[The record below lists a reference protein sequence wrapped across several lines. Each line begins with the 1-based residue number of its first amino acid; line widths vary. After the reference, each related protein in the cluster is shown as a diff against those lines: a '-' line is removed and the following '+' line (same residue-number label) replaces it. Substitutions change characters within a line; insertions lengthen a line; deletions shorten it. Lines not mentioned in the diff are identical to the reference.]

1 MAHILIFI
9 KLTVSQ
15 ASDFL
20 FMLGTVITVEHL
32 EQIKRVCHFPSK
44 LKKKK
49 NTHEKKIPHIW
60 HGLTDPH
67 VLSVNYAD
75 DWCLFK
81 TNMPGEREVKHQLTI
96 SL

>member
-1 MAHILIFI
+1 MALILIFI

-44 LKKKK
+44 KKKK
-49 NTHEKKIPHIW
+49 TLMKKKYHTFGMDLQILMFCQWIMLMIGAFLKP
-60 HGLTDPH
+60 T
-67 VLSVNYAD
+67 
-75 DWCLFK
+75 CLVS
-81 TNMPGEREVKHQLTI
+81 ERSST
-96 SL
+96 S